1 MPVDIVTM
9 TEMVVED
16 TTKNTNQTSI
26 TLLSTE
32 KTTEFTNSGDG
43 SILDFDT
50 TFGQHCK

>member
-9 TEMVVED
+9 TDIVVED
-16 TTKNTNQTSI
+16 TTTNTNQTSV

-32 KTTEFTNSGDG
+32 KTTEFISSGDG
-43 SILDFDT
+43 SINDFDT